1 MAQNKSGTIFF
12 RKQKMRLFLI
22 ISNLCA
28 HQDTQHLISVNKQ
41 KHSTT
46 LDFLEISQ
54 LVSYQLLHFPF
65 PLMFTFHL
73 QALFSSFISLPWP
86 FAESPFSSKKS
97 PLASTWVR
105 VAWLWWHNCVLCSR
119 ALASLPWFWSSFW
132 TFTTALS
139 SLGRFFT
146 WWPPSVLFRISL
158 GTRVV
163 INCFLLIYGV
173 RPLGNNHLL
182 LFPWFCSRWLVEYG
196 VLLSSHG

>member
-1 MAQNKSGTIFF
+1 MAQNKSGATIFP
-12 RKQKMRLFLI
+12 KQKNETFPDYFKP
-22 ISNLCA
+22 LCTSG
-28 HQDTQHLISVNKQ
+28 H
-41 KHSTT
+41 TT
-46 LDFLEISQ
+46 LDIRQQTETLNDSRFFGDKPISI
-54 LVSYQLLHFPF
+54 VSTP
-65 PLMFTFHL
+65 PLSISKMFTFHL

-105 VAWLWWHNCVLCSR
+105 VAWLWWHNCALCSR

-163 INCFLLIYGV
+163 INCFLLIYGA
-173 RPLGNNHLL
+173 H
-182 LFPWFCSRWLVEYG
+182 
-196 VLLSSHG
+196 